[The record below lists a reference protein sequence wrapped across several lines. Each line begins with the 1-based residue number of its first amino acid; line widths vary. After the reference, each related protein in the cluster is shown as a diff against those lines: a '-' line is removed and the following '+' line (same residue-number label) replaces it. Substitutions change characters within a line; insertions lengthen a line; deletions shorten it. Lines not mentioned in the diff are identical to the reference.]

1 MVGMF
6 FLFAVLAVA
15 CLVATLILS
24 RVIST
29 YDKKTASVDLSS
41 WKGGRIATII
51 FTVLFSVCGFLFCVT
66 SVQAG
71 HVGLIDV
78 FGNVSDTLLQP
89 GISLVNPLA
98 NVREMSVKTQEVKE
112 EDMSVP
118 TKEGLTVGLDL
129 SVLCRVNEKQ
139 ANTLYKTVGMNYA
152 EIVIIPQIRSISRGV
167 TSTYDAKAL
176 YTSARDRL
184 ALEIM
189 KEAEKVLEPRGITVE
204 AVLLRNVDLPANLAA
219 SITEKLKAEQEAQ
232 RMEFVLNKERQE
244 AERKKIEA
252 EGISEFQ
259 RIVSQGISEQ
269 LLQWKGIEATERLA
283 TSQNTKVV
291 VIGGKDGL
299 PLILDSK

>member
-1 MVGMF
+1 MVGLF
-6 FLFAVLAVA
+6 FLISAL
-15 CLVATLILS
+15 ATLALIVTLIFT
-24 RVIST
+24 RVVNK
-29 YDKKTASVDLSS
+29 YDKKTATVDLAA
-41 WKGGRIATII
+41 WKGGRIAAVVCV
-51 FTVLFSVCGFLFCVT
+51 VLFSVCALLFCIT

-89 GISLVNPLA
+89 GVSFVSPFA

-112 EDMSVP
+112 EDMAVP

-139 ANTLYKTVGMNYA
+139 ANNLYKTVGVNYI
-152 EIVIIPQIRSISRGV
+152 EVVIIPQIRAISRGV
-167 TSTYDAKAL
+167 TSNYDAKAL
-176 YTSARDRL
+176 YTSSRDKL

-189 KEAEKVLEPRGITVE
+189 QEADKALSPRGIIIE
-204 AVLLRNVDLPANLAA
+204 AVLLRNVDLPANLSAA
-219 SITEKLKAEQEAQ
+219 ITEKLKAEQEAQ

-252 EGISEFQ
+252 EGISDFQ
-259 RIVSQGISEQ
+259 RIVSQGISDQ
-269 LLQWKGIEATERLA
+269 LLKWKGIEATERLA
-283 TSQNTKVV
+283 TSTNAKVV